1 MLIIQVDC
9 YIVDCGRM
17 GKLYWVIID
26 FQSNEKRLSTVVF
39 LENLLLLLNVMQL
52 KKKKLEIYEKK
63 ISQNR
68 FWKIFLTRFELRT

>member
-17 GKLYWVIID
+17 GKVYWVIID
-26 FQSNEKRLSTVVF
+26 FQSNEERLSAVVF

-52 KKKKLEIYEKK
+52 KKRYYK
-63 ISQNR
+63 IVFR
-68 FWKIFLTRFELRT
+68 KYFLQDLN